1 MPAPSTPRQY
11 ILLPVNPWFIAFT
24 LVLALMLNLLPL
36 HTFVNAPVNAALA
49 GAGGIP
55 WRLMVPDWVALTLV
69 FWSIHQPRRVG
80 LTIAWLLGLLVDVDH
95 ASLLGEHA
103 LAYAILSYSA
113 ITLHRRV
120 SWFGLSAQIAHVLPL
135 LLAAQA
141 VILLIR
147 LVAGSG
153 FPGWMYFASSLT
165 AAVLWPLV
173 SFLLLAPQRR
183 PAEKDENRPI

>member
-1 MPAPSTPRQY
+1 MPAPSAPRQY

-24 LVLALMLNLLPL
+24 LVLALMLNLLP
-36 HTFVNAPVNAALA
+36 VPVQESAKALDAAAL
-49 GAGGIP
+49 AGGIP
-55 WRLMVPDWVALTLV
+55 WRLLIPDWVALTLV

-80 LTIAWLLGLLVDVDH
+80 LTIAWVLGLLVDVNH

-103 LAYAILSYSA
+103 LAYAVLSYFA

-120 SWFGLSAQIAHVLPL
+120 SWFDQAAQIAHVLPL

-147 LVAGSG
+147 LAAGGG
-153 FPGWMYFASSLT
+153 FPGWFYFGSSLV
-165 AAVLWPLV
+165 AAALWPLATLV
-173 SFLLLAPQRR
+173 LLAPQRR
-183 PAEKDENRPI
+183 PADKDENRPI

>member
-1 MPAPSTPRQY
+1 MPAPSAPRQY

-24 LVLALMLNLLPL
+24 LVAALMLNLLPL
-36 HTFVNAPVNAALA
+36 PVQSGAYAGRTAWLLA
-49 GAGGIP
+49 I
-55 WRLMVPDWVALTLV
+55 PDWVAITLV

-80 LTIAWLLGLLVDVDH
+80 LTIAWVLGLIVDINH

-103 LAYAILSYSA
+103 LAYATLSYFA

-120 SWFGLSAQIAHVLPL
+120 RWFGITGQIAHVLPL

-141 VILLIR
+141 VILAIR
-147 LVAGSG
+147 IAAGG
-153 FPGWMYFASSLT
+153 QFPGWSYFAASFV
-165 AAVLWPLV
+165 AVALWPLV
-173 SFLLLAPQRR
+173 TLLLLAPQRR

>member
-1 MPAPSTPRQY
+1 MPAPSAPRQY

-24 LVLALMLNLLPL
+24 LVLALMLNLLP
-36 HTFVNAPVNAALA
+36 VPVQGVASAP
-49 GAGGIP
+49 GGGIP
-55 WRLMVPDWVALTLV
+55 WRLLIPDWVALTLV

-80 LTIAWLLGLLVDVDH
+80 LTIAWVLGLLVDVNH

-103 LAYAILSYSA
+103 LAYAVLSYFA

-120 SWFGLSAQIAHVLPL
+120 SWFDQTAQIAHVLPL
-135 LLAAQA
+135 LLAAQV

-147 LVAGSG
+147 LAAGGG
-153 FPGWMYFASSLT
+153 FPGWFYFGSSVV
-165 AAVLWPLV
+165 AAALWPLATLV
-173 SFLLLAPQRR
+173 LLAPQRR

>member
-1 MPAPSTPRQY
+1 MPAPSAPRQY

-24 LVLALMLNLLPL
+24 LVLALMLNLLPA
-36 HTFVNAPVNAALA
+36 HTAPLNAALA
-49 GAGGIP
+49 NSIP

-147 LVAGSG
+147 LAAGGG

-165 AAVLWPLV
+165 AAALWPLV

>member
-1 MPAPSTPRQY
+1 MPAPSSPKQY

-36 HTFVNAPVNAALA
+36 GRAAWTLA
-49 GAGGIP
+49 I
-55 WRLMVPDWVALTLV
+55 PDWVAVTLV

-80 LTIAWLLGLLVDVDH
+80 LTIAWVLGLIVDVNN

-103 LAYAILSYSA
+103 LAYATLSYFA
-113 ITLHRRV
+113 ISLHRRV
-120 SWFGLSAQIAHVLPL
+120 RWFGMTAQMAHVLPL

-141 VILLIR
+141 VILVIR
-147 LVAGSG
+147 LIAGGS
-153 FPGWMYFASSLT
+153 FPGWWYFTASGV
-165 AAVLWPLV
+165 AALLWPLV
-173 SFLLLAPQRR
+173 TFVLLAPQRR